1 MIDNAYG
8 RCPLILSHLSY
19 RDQDRLFE
27 TRGDILDQDGYAYQ
41 NPESGILIRSSNRY
55 AKYRDKCD
63 NRKCSKLICM

>member
-1 MIDNAYG
+1 MDDFHLHQ
-8 RCPLILSHLSY
+8 LILSY

-41 NPESGILIRSSNRY
+41 NPESGLSIRSSNRY

-63 NRKCSKLICM
+63 DRICSKRIYI